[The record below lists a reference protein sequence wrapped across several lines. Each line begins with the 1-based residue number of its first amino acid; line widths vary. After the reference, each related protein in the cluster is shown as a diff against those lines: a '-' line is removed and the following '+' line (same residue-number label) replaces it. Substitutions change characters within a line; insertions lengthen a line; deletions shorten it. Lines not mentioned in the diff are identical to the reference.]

1 MRADKTGVAAMGSK
15 IGALIDLLLLSGA
28 KAKNDFVFLG
38 NYLGEINA
46 YVRCVDTPARS
57 ISRVMSNLR
66 AMDHRFSGG
75 ASDVDACAAQILFL
89 DERNR
94 PPQIGEPISEGVAA
108 LARADDDGVVLHWVA
123 PGRRIGPQ
131 TLQRMQRQSTEI
143 KEIMRKVICPLH
155 RSV

>member
-1 MRADKTGVAAMGSK
+1 MRADKTGVAA
-15 IGALIDLLLLSGA
+15 IETQVGALIDLLLLSGA

-38 NYLGEINA
+38 NDLGEINA

-89 DERNR
+89 DEC
-94 PPQIGEPISEGVAA
+94 
-108 LARADDDGVVLHWVA
+108 H
-123 PGRRIGPQ
+123 GP
-131 TLQRMQRQSTEI
+131 TEV
-143 KEIMRKVICPLH
+143 R
-155 RSV
+155 